1 MSQSVVLG
9 LIRHILTAAGPVVAL
24 LGVTDQA
31 TFDLVA
37 GAGLTIIGT
46 AWSVFDKLRKRG

>member
-1 MSQSVVLG
+1 MSQAVVLG
-9 LIRHILTAAGPVVAL
+9 LVRHVLTAAGPVVAL

-37 GAGLTIIGT
+37 GAGLTVAGT
-46 AWSVFDKLRKRG
+46 VWSVFDKLRKRR